1 MSNIDAMFRVT
12 LICTG
17 LTESEG
23 SAAVSDILEEFSH
36 RPWQTDLACEWKEG
50 KLRFSATNDFDKDGM
65 AMLDEYS
72 DAIHACI
79 NYAGTIHLEVES
91 VRDV

>member
-23 SAAVSDILEEFSH
+23 SAAVSDILEEFPH

-65 AMLDEYS
+65 AMLDGCGQYFKLTLS
-72 DAIHACI
+72 I
-79 NYAGTIHLEVES
+79 S
-91 VRDV
+91 